1 MSVFV
6 IRVRDER
13 EMTTRGTM
21 SNLKNYGWSRR
32 EFLSKAALAGAG
44 TVLGLRSESLAA
56 DPPPETTKLRIGQST
71 SACQAP
77 LYVAEELL
85 RTEGFSDVTYVK
97 QQGVGIY
104 KSLASGE
111 VDISVNFVP
120 GFILEVDAGNPVV
133 LLGGVHVGC
142 LELFGTEKIHSL
154 RDLKGKTVAVSA
166 VGAPG
171 HIFLAAMLTYVGLN
185 PRQDVHW
192 ITQPFSDSVRLLSE
206 GKIDAFMIA
215 PTVTQELRAKK
226 IGHVVVNNTIDRPW
240 SQYFC
245 CMVAAN
251 REFVRKNPVATKR
264 AFRAVLKGDAMCAL
278 EPERSAKLIVDKGIT
293 TQYDYALQMMKE
305 LPYGKWREYD
315 PEDTVRFYSLR
326 LNEAGMVKSSPQK
339 IIAQG
344 TDWRFLR
351 ELKKELKT

>member
-1 MSVFV
+1 
-6 IRVRDER
+6 
-13 EMTTRGTM
+13 M
-21 SNLKNYGWSRR
+21 SNQRFNGWSRR
-32 EFLSKAALAGAG
+32 EFLGTAVLAGTGAL
-44 TVLGLRSESLAA
+44 LGLQTEAVAA
-56 DPPPETTKLRIGQST
+56 EPPPETTKLRLAQSP

-77 LYVAEELL
+77 LFVAEELL

-97 QQGVGIY
+97 QRGAGIY

-111 VDISVNFVP
+111 VDISVTFVAP
-120 GFILEVDAGNPVV
+120 FILEVDAGEPVV

-142 LELFGTEKIHSL
+142 LELVGTDQVRSL

-166 VGAPG
+166 LGAPA
-171 HIFLAAMLTYVGLN
+171 HVFLVSMLTYVGLN
-185 PRQDVHW
+185 PRQDVRWVTH
-192 ITQPFSDSVRLLSE
+192 PFSDSLRLLAE
-206 GKIDAFMIA
+206 GKIDAYMTV
-215 PTVTQELRAKK
+215 PPVTQELRAKK
-226 IGHVVVNNTIDRPW
+226 IGHVVVNSTVDRPW

-251 REFVRKNPVATKR
+251 REFIRKNPIATKR
-264 AFRAVLKGDAMCAL
+264 ALRAILKGNAVCAL
-278 EPERSAKLIVDKGIT
+278 EPERSAKLLVDKGIAT
-293 TQYDYALQMMKE
+293 HYDYAVQMMKE

-326 LNEAGMVKSSPQK
+326 LNEAGMIKSSPQK

>member
-1 MSVFV
+1 MS
-6 IRVRDER
+6 R
-13 EMTTRGTM
+13 
-21 SNLKNYGWSRR
+21 KNYGWSRR
-32 EFLSKAALAGAG
+32 EFLGTVAVAGAG
-44 TVLGLRSESLAA
+44 AFLSLQPEGITAE
-56 DPPPETTKLRIGQST
+56 PPPETRKLRLAQTT
-71 SACQAP
+71 SACQAA

-85 RTEGFSDVTYVK
+85 RTEGFTDVKYVK
-97 QQGVGIY
+97 QPGALLF

-111 VDISVNFVP
+111 VDIGVTFVAP
-120 GFILEVDAGNPVV
+120 FILDIDTGKPVV

-142 LELFGTEKIHSL
+142 LELFGTDRIRSL

-166 VGAPG
+166 LGAPG
-171 HIFLAAMLTYVGLN
+171 HVFLASMLIYVGLN
-185 PRQDVHW
+185 PRQDVRWVTH
-192 ITQPFSDSVRLLSE
+192 PLSDSVGLLAE
-206 GKIDAFMIA
+206 GKIDAFMIT
-215 PTVTQELRAKK
+215 PPVTQELRAKK
-226 IGHVVVNNTIDRPW
+226 IGHVVVNSTIDRPW

-245 CMVAAN
+245 CMIAAN

-278 EPERSAKLIVDKGIT
+278 EPERTAKLLVDKGIT
-293 TQYDYALQMMKE
+293 TQYEYAVQMMKE

-326 LNEAGMVKSSPQK
+326 LNEAGMIKSSPQK